1 MFKSRFPEADY
12 YMMELFN
19 RSLELSKKSYEYCPG
34 VSLYPNEIHTVEYIA
49 ESSTTNMTD
58 IANRMGITKGA
69 VTKMVAKLEEQGL
82 LVRYKYRPSQKEIYV
97 HLTELGV
104 RAYEG
109 HKAYHAV
116 MRQQLSSSFDG
127 LDRDHQQTIL
137 DFLELYLAEMNNL
150 EN

>member
-12 YMMELFN
+12 YMIELFN

-34 VSLYPNEIHTVEYIA
+34 VSLYPNEIHAVEYIA

>member
-116 MRQQLSSSFDG
+116 MRQRLSSSFDG

-137 DFLELYLAEMNNL
+137 DFLERYLAEMNNL

>member
-1 MFKSRFPEADY
+1 
-12 YMMELFN
+12 MMELFN